1 MQKILKIH
9 EIYIKSAKFVLFLIY
24 NYTKR
29 NCSQLKQK
37 MGTKRPKSLVSC
49 IFLIII
55 SIHKIQ
61 NKWFTLLW
69 FNIVCKLY
77 NIIVSKFTDSSY
89 YTQVIIYNITAVY
102 QTRVIIQK
110 LHNKT
115 TVYQS
120 QIIIHK
126 FNTNIAWHIQKSQNV
141 VHVTIIA

>member
-1 MQKILKIH
+1 
-9 EIYIKSAKFVLFLIY
+9 
-24 NYTKR
+24 
-29 NCSQLKQK
+29 

-89 YTQVIIYNITAVY
+89 YTQVIIHNITAVY

-120 QIIIHK
+120 QIIINK
-126 FNTNIAWHIQKSQNV
+126 FNINIAWHIQKSQNV

>member
-1 MQKILKIH
+1 M
-9 EIYIKSAKFVLFLIY
+9 
-24 NYTKR
+24 
-29 NCSQLKQK
+29 
-37 MGTKRPKSLVSC
+37 
-49 IFLIII
+49 
-55 SIHKIQ
+55 Q

-69 FNIVCKLY
+69 FNIVCKLF
-77 NIIVSKFTDSSY
+77 NIIVSKLTDSSY

-126 FNTNIAWHIQKSQNV
+126 YNISIAWHIQKSQNV
-141 VHVTIIA
+141 LQVTIIA